1 MKTLNTLIIA
11 LFIFVGCN
19 TPERESNETIE
30 SIKEDTL
37 ELTDNVN
44 LRASKTEVLTPQDSF
59 LMIFSSVS
67 EMQKTADYSSLI
79 NENYG
84 VYIISSNGAM
94 PQIEKSYELNAAILT
109 KKISNK
115 AIVGELPKV
124 VCEDF
129 IYNKQ
134 GCFAQ
139 EINSLLDGQ
148 IWNYCDLNEKEKQA
162 FIAVAE
168 TIKYTVIDTESYVY
182 YFSIVDDIWALT
194 FIDVRTPCEG

>member
-19 TPERESNETIE
+19 TPEKESNETIE

-37 ELTDNVN
+37 ELTKSVN

-59 LMIFSSVS
+59 LMTFSSIS
-67 EMQKTADYSSLI
+67 EIQKTADYSSLI

-94 PQIEKSYELNAAILT
+94 PQIEKSYELNAALLSKTIA
-109 KKISNK
+109 NN
-115 AIVGELPKV
+115 VVFEELPKV
-124 VCEDF
+124 VCNDF

-139 EINSLLDGQ
+139 EINPILDSQ
-148 IWNYCDLNEKEKQA
+148 IWNYSDLNEKEKQA
-162 FIAVAE
+162 FVAIAE
-168 TIKYTVIDTESYVY
+168 TIKYTVIDTESYTY
-182 YFSIVDDIWALT
+182 YFSLVENKWTLT
-194 FIDVRTPCEG
+194 FVDIRVPCQV